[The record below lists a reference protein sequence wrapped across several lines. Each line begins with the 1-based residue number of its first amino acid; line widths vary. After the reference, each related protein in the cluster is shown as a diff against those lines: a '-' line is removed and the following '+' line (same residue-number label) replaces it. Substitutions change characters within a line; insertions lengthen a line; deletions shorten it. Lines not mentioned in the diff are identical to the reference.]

1 MSFFVAALLHPE
13 IQIRAQEEIDAV
25 TGRERLPTFE
35 DRPRL
40 TFVDAI
46 CKEVLRW
53 RPVVP
58 LAIPHAAT
66 EDNVYRGFFIP
77 KGALV
82 VGNSWAILHDPAI
95 YPDPNVFKP
104 ERFLNSDGSLR
115 DDPVLISTFGYGKRI
130 CPGRQLVDSMLF
142 VIVASLLSVF
152 KIEKG
157 NYTDGG
163 LDAYPYTGFAICRP
177 ISFSCS
183 IRPRDKR
190 AEEMIN
196 AESLAN

>member
-1 MSFFVAALLHPE
+1 MYAAGTDTTVSSLMSFFVAALLHPE

-35 DRPRL
+35 DRQRL
-40 TFVDAI
+40 PFVDAI

-82 VGNSWAILHDPAI
+82 IGNSWCDTCRISPSWHQL
-95 YPDPNVFKP
+95 
-104 ERFLNSDGSLR
+104 FLGQSCM
-115 DDPVLISTFGYGKRI
+115 T
-130 CPGRQLVDSMLF
+130 
-142 VIVASLLSVF
+142 
-152 KIEKG
+152 
-157 NYTDGG
+157 
-163 LDAYPYTGFAICRP
+163 RP
-177 ISFSCS
+177 ITQTQMRSNQNGSS
-183 IRPRDKR
+183 IQMEPCV
-190 AEEMIN
+190 MIQ
-196 AESLAN
+196 S